1 MTAAMDPKL
10 EEMLEALRS
19 EPAMS
24 DLPIDKLL
32 KYAIRLREQGYS
44 PQLNCFIS
52 TARPSKERGR
62 RTSSEHK
69 CATPPTRLPPVIPFP
84 TFAPVCHNQ

>member
-1 MTAAMDPKL
+1 MDPKL

-44 PQLNCFIS
+44 PQL
-52 TARPSKERGR
+52 TAQLLHLDRQAIERAR
-62 RTSSEHK
+62 K
-69 CATPPTRLPPVIPFP
+69 KNKL
-84 TFAPVCHNQ
+84 